1 MTQSGHH
8 RDIANYRSWSYLSF
22 QPVQKAPIVQP
33 VRDSSREWW
42 LRPIWLF
49 KISGQGGND
58 EQCFRESAAA
68 VLTAVLALA
77 PSHAV
82 ELDPKAVVYQLPD
95 QIKWGP
101 VTPAGNQQA
110 VLFGD
115 PTKPGLYGVL
125 TKWVA
130 GNHFSK
136 PHFHPNDRFITV
148 ISGTWWVGSGPN
160 FDPANG
166 SVPMPAGSFV
176 THYGKQVHWDGA
188 KDVDAVLLIVGNGP
202 AASTPFVSADQL
214 K

>member
-1 MTQSGHH
+1 MNNGF
-8 RDIANYRSWSYLSF
+8 W
-22 QPVQKAPIVQP
+22 
-33 VRDSSREWW
+33 
-42 LRPIWLF
+42 
-49 KISGQGGND
+49 KIRFG
-58 EQCFRESAAA
+58 A
-68 VLTAVLALA
+68 VLLAVFLPLAA
-77 PSHAV
+77 QAA
-82 ELDPKAVVYQLPD
+82 ELDPKAVVFQLPD
-95 QIKWGP
+95 QIKWSP

-136 PHFHPNDRFITV
+136 PHFHSNDRFITV
-148 ISGTWWVGSGPN
+148 ISGTWGVGSGAN
-160 FDPANG
+160 FDPANA

-202 AASTPFVSADQL
+202 ATTTPLVTADQL
-214 K
+214 E